1 MRTPLE
7 QESNKMKN
15 MESSSPHRFSPNQR
29 DVINKI
35 ESDNVDLKKCFN
47 ILNTCETKENI
58 PHIQGTQNNVCTNEA
73 PVDTSSYMEQKI
85 SAEKEELTKRF
96 LNIPQNMNGTTVA
109 ADNSSNEIYRNMNN
123 SESTNKNE
131 LGNKKNENY
140 ILGNK
145 LNFNNNL
152 ELRKSLTEQLC
163 EEISMK
169 LGRIFLCKSFLE
181 TYIYEENPY
190 LMNFIY
196 ARDDLGG
203 AKNKVMNSLLVSSF
217 ADLVWNENIY
227 KHEYL
232 LSKELLKKY
241 AKTVELN
248 PDNSNYAIVPVFSL
262 DRIKEV
268 LDQQEMN
275 IKLLKKKKLVVKKN
289 NENLLFILNI
299 IKNNFCEIK
308 NKGLRIVQR
317 LLLRLNLLDKLFML
331 KNSSNFVSS
340 KYEHSKMKLITIL
353 DFFNSFSLDSKLQK
367 INKNIMEI
375 AQARTKLEMDVFC
388 SSNFSSSLKNVLE
401 TDEQNLMQLKMA
413 ATEISTNLEENK
425 EFLYHLNDVDTFE

>member
-1 MRTPLE
+1 MRTPLD
-7 QESNKMKN
+7 QELNKMKD
-15 MESSSPHRFSPNQR
+15 MESSSPRRFSPNQR

-47 ILNTCETKENI
+47 ILNTCETKGKP
-58 PHIQGTQNNVCTNEA
+58 PHTQGTQNNVCTNETSI
-73 PVDTSSYMEQKI
+73 DTSHTEQKN
-85 SAEKEELTKRF
+85 SAEKEELPKRF
-96 LNIPQNMNGTTVA
+96 LNIPQNMSGTTAA
-109 ADNSSNEIYRNMNN
+109 ADNSSNDIYRNTHNT
-123 SESTNKNE
+123 ESTSKNKSE
-131 LGNKKNENY
+131 NKKSENDL
-140 ILGNK
+140 LGNK
-145 LNFNNNL
+145 LNFNNTL

-169 LGRIFLCKSFLE
+169 LGRIFLCKTFLE
-181 TYIYEENPY
+181 TYIYEKNPY

-196 ARDDLGG
+196 TKDNLGG

-241 AKTVELN
+241 AKAVELN
-248 PDNSNYAIVPVFSL
+248 PDNSNYAIVPIFGL
-262 DRIKEV
+262 DRIKEI
-268 LDQQEMN
+268 LDQQEMS

-317 LLLRLNLLDKLFML
+317 LLFRLNLLDKLFML

-388 SSNFSSSLKNVLE
+388 SSHFSSSLKNVLE
-401 TDEQNLMQLKMA
+401 TDEQSLMQLKAA

-425 EFLYHLNDVDTFE
+425 EFLYHLSDVDTFE